1 MSIQDPGTRPTEWGK
16 IGDHESRIR
25 KLEATPASGG
35 SSSVRTIGFGWFG
48 PYPLNI
54 IQGATFVVPL
64 VEEASMTFDLTRIL
78 FRLSTPGL
86 SSTTMHVA
94 KSTGGGAFSGSN
106 IGGVTLAAGS
116 YEGSDI
122 TSLGSVTSGDLLRL
136 VWDTVGTNARDYTV
150 EVEGTE
156 A

>member
-1 MSIQDPGTRPTEWGK
+1 MSIQDPGYRPTEWGVA
-16 IGDHESRIR
+16 GDHESRIR
-25 KLEATPASGG
+25 KMEANPGG
-35 SSSVRTIGFGWFG
+35 SAASARPFGFGWFG

-54 IQGATFVVPL
+54 IQGATFVVPE
-64 VEEASMTFDLTRIL
+64 VEGASMTFNLTRIL
-78 FRLSTPGL
+78 FRLNTPGTT
-86 SSTTMHVA
+86 STTMHVE
-94 KSTGGGAFSGSN
+94 KSSGGGAFSGSTV
-106 IGGVTLAAGS
+106 GGVTLTAGS
-116 YEGSDI
+116 YEGEDT